1 MPDRNDAALTFL
13 RTRRSTPAKT
23 LTAPYPDRVTLEGL
37 LEIGARSPDHG
48 KLEPWRF
55 VVIRGA
61 ACARIGAVVGE
72 VGAAKDMEAEQLAKA
87 RAAFDD
93 AGCIVAVVASPKPSP
108 KIPEA
113 EQHMSAAAV
122 CLSLLNAGLAAGW
135 GANWLTGWTATDPA
149 FLKQALG
156 IEAPEYVAGY
166 IHLGSPR
173 ATPPERPRPD
183 VPAITTWIDD

>member
-1 MPDRNDAALTFL
+1 MPDRNDAALSFL

-55 VVIRGA
+55 IVIEGA
-61 ACARIGAVVGE
+61 ACQRIGGIVGE
-72 VGAAKDMEAEQLAKA
+72 IGAEKGIEADQLAKS
-87 RAAFDD
+87 RSAFDD
-93 AGCIVAVVASPKPSP
+93 AGCIVAVIASPRESP
-108 KIPEA
+108 KIPLA
-113 EQHMSAAAV
+113 EQHASAAAV
-122 CLSLLNAGLAAGW
+122 CLSLLNAALAAGW
-135 GANWLTGWTATDPA
+135 GANWLTGWTATDA
-149 FLKQALG
+149 DFLKAAFG

-166 IHLGSPR
+166 IHLGNPR

-183 VPAITTWIDD
+183 VPSITTWISD